1 MIGGAM
7 GSYFLDPES
16 RQYKQLA
23 EGIRARTFWGEKLML
38 ALVDLEPDA
47 ILPVHQ
53 HPHEQ
58 GGVVLEGEMLLTVDE
73 ESKLVRPGD
82 MYLIPGNVPHSARV
96 GPMPTRVL
104 DIFSPV
110 REEYK
115 E

>member
-1 MIGGAM
+1 MI
-7 GSYFLDPES
+7 FPDLES
-16 RQYKQLA
+16 RAFKQLV
-23 EGIRARTFWGEKLML
+23 EGIKARTFWGEKIML
-38 ALVDLEPDA
+38 ALVDLEPNA
-47 ILPVHQ
+47 ILPLHQ

-58 GGVVLEGEMLLTVDE
+58 AGVVLAGEMTLTVGA

-82 MYLIPGNVPHSARV
+82 LYLIPGDTPHSAIV
-96 GPMPTRVL
+96 GPLPTRVL